1 MDILA
6 EQQIKMQRSIHFV
19 HAYLS
24 APLYLLFLFADL
36 IYIAQS
42 GWKSL
47 LVRGM
52 IVPLCV
58 IVALLNRRIS
68 SLRQLEYLAVFSA
81 FGHGLIITA
90 LIYLSGGFYS
100 GYYAGLNLVMIGAIT
115 VVRFS
120 KNFRYLAIAVIVIP
134 YYAICSLQV
143 GTDTK
148 QYAAILL
155 NSFFIFGTAAISL
168 FMASFQD
175 HLQNKEHTARLLL
188 KQEIANRDQTIRAQI
203 DSSVHLRLLSRQFS
217 PQVVKAIQSGKV
229 ADIRP
234 IQRQKICV
242 IFVDI
247 ENSTSRIIRLD
258 KDDVGAVISMFM
270 HDVMSILL
278 KYDITIDK
286 FLGDGVLAF
295 SNHPVP
301 SDDFIQRVVNAG
313 LEIRARIMERR
324 EEYLEYWKNELRITI
339 GIDVG
344 YANVGFYGGGM
355 VPQTYT
361 AIGEVVNFAKRLSDS
376 AEPNQM
382 LISHSACKLL
392 PRQDYEMTL
401 LGERRFK
408 GFENDIIPVYE
419 IKQGLQT
426 TIASGINLCPTD
438 SSVMYLAKNGEGI
451 YILKCRE
458 CGFVLADEH
467 GTARVAPAESDHAAA

>member
-1 MDILA
+1 MDILS
-6 EQQIKMQRSIHFV
+6 EQQLKMQRSMHFV

-24 APLYLLFLFADL
+24 GPLYLVFVFADL
-36 IYIAQS
+36 IYIAQA

-47 LVRGM
+47 LARGM
-52 IVPLCV
+52 IVPLCL
-58 IVALLNRRIS
+58 IVVWLNRRIT

-81 FGHGLIITA
+81 FGHALIITA

-143 GTDTK
+143 SNDTK
-148 QYAAILL
+148 QYAAMML
-155 NSFFIFGTAAISL
+155 NSFFMFGTAVISL

-175 HLQNKEHTARLLL
+175 HLQNKERAALLLL
-188 KQEIANRDQTIRAQI
+188 KQEIANRDQTIRSQI
-203 DSSVHLRLLSRQFS
+203 DSSVQVRLLSRQFS

-301 SDDFIQRVVNAG
+301 SDDFVQRVVNAG
-313 LEIRARIMERR
+313 LEIRSRIMERR

-438 SSVMYLAKNGEGI
+438 SSVMYLAKNDEGI

-458 CGFVLADEH
+458 CGFLLADEQ
-467 GTARVAPAESDHAAA
+467 GAAQVAQGESDYTAA